1 MIFVLQFK
9 PVQVFVSKKTASY
22 LSKELNTTITLS
34 SIYIKP
40 FSSIVLKDLYIQD
53 LEHDT
58 LLYVDELSA
67 KIDLRSIRQSNLILN
82 RVQIKGGSFFLKKYT
97 DETTNLTF
105 IIDYFSTAEKED
117 QHKKAI
123 KVLFPT
129 LSFQDMEMRYRNY
142 ASQKVEKGVDFG
154 DVSLYSLS
162 GKLNNIDFE
171 NYLFKADVEALAFK
185 EKSGLE
191 LKSLRTTA
199 IIDSNYMEFSK
210 LDLVMNNSH
219 VRDYVRF
226 DYDSFKDFS
235 EFITNVKVIG
245 ELKNSKINSVDVAF
259 FAPEVSITKF
269 DVLIT
274 GHLSGTVENI
284 HGRNIE
290 MRAGKETWISG
301 DLKIRGLPE
310 IDNTLFDLELSR
322 LQSTTKDLEV
332 LIGQWSDND
341 KIKLPAVFERLGKI
355 DYTGRITGFYNNF
368 IAQGF
373 LKTALGDLITDI
385 NLDIRGQGNY
395 NGEVF
400 SPSFDVGRFLQLPD
414 VGLASFRAHVTGQGL
429 TVEKLQEELKGNIA
443 FIDYKGYRYKDIDV
457 DGTYLNNVFSGDI
470 LIEDKNLVLDFN
482 GNLNLSARNLSYDF
496 IAHIDKIN
504 LKELNLYKDS
514 LSLSGDIDAN
524 FTGNSF
530 STIDGKLLIENLS
543 IHRPLDSTLV
553 KSFLLYTA
561 MEDSS
566 RVLAIESD
574 IANAKINGDFD
585 LRTLPSYFKRLTKRY
600 IPSLK
605 TRIEEVGVQEFDF
618 ELELKDFVPIAM
630 VFAPEV
636 TIPDQVTV
644 TGKFSTE
651 NYATT
656 LTGFIPLITYK
667 NVKLSNLIF
676 DQTTGVD
683 ALNLFIT
690 ADRIDI
696 TDSLYIQNINM
707 ATVLRHDSLNFNIKL
722 SDLTAKNQLDLNG
735 LVEFHE
741 DVSARLSLLPSN
753 VIINQENWKI
763 LDKVNF
769 DIEKGKTSV
778 NGLELSQGSQKV
790 TINGILSKSEEDK
803 LTIDFKDFLLS
814 TVNSLTRPLGVDLEG
829 ELNGKVEINSLLSE
843 PYISANI
850 QTKDIFYNNT
860 ELGNLAVRAGWDR
873 GKRLVDV
880 DMDIT
885 LRGKKTVE
893 VSGVYNHDEDT
904 NPLDLKL
911 RMDQGELVLFQ
922 PFLKNLVSELKGAA
936 SADMRVNGTL
946 SAPSI
951 SGTIDLQ
958 DASFIVNYLKTR
970 YRVNETVA
978 VDHSKIILNNLRIN
992 DDFKNQAV
1000 ANGTVDMSTPLNPD
1014 IQVDVKAT
1022 DFMVLNTT
1030 AKDNPLYYGKA
1041 YGTGTFTFHGP
1052 TDDMNIAISA
1062 STTSGTNISLPLNN
1076 SELIAD
1082 KDFISFVSKDSTQ
1095 AVKKTNYFQ
1104 GLTMTMDLAVNA
1116 NANAV
1121 IYTDL
1126 GRLSGNGNG
1135 LLSMKISS
1143 LGNFEMFGD
1152 YTISGG
1158 EFEFT
1163 AQDFINKKFE
1173 INRGGSIRWTGN
1185 PKEAQI
1191 NLTAIYEVRTSV
1203 QPLYLA
1209 AGRGTGNDQR
1219 VMVQAEMVLK
1229 GSLMHPEI
1237 NFGVNFPTDSYIKDE
1252 VQTYLSDA
1260 NNVNQQALSLIVR
1273 RSFAP
1278 GTGTALTREL
1288 NTTVLSAGTEL
1299 AFNQLNNIISQS
1311 LNLNFVDFNIRSFNE
1326 ASASIRLLSNRL
1338 ILTGGVT
1345 DRRGELNDFNVFG
1358 KEVVSDIEA
1367 LYLIRKDGSLLLRG
1381 SNRLNNR
1388 NILNPNDEYVSAI
1401 GLVYRQ
1407 EFDTFKEYF
1416 KRLLFFG
1423 RSKSHPSDNARP
1435 AENASSIKSAMSIEE
1450 KN

>member
-1 MIFVLQFK
+1 
-9 PVQVFVSKKTASY
+9 
-22 LSKELNTTITLS
+22 
-34 SIYIKP
+34 
-40 FSSIVLKDLYIQD
+40 
-53 LEHDT
+53 
-58 LLYVDELSA
+58 
-67 KIDLRSIRQSNLILN
+67 
-82 RVQIKGGSFFLKKYT
+82 
-97 DETTNLTF
+97 
-105 IIDYFSTAEKED
+105 
-117 QHKKAI
+117 
-123 KVLFPT
+123 
-129 LSFQDMEMRYRNY
+129 
-142 ASQKVEKGVDFG
+142 
-154 DVSLYSLS
+154 
-162 GKLNNIDFE
+162 
-171 NYLFKADVEALAFK
+171 
-185 EKSGLE
+185 
-191 LKSLRTTA
+191 
-199 IIDSNYMEFSK
+199 
-210 LDLVMNNSH
+210 
-219 VRDYVRF
+219 
-226 DYDSFKDFS
+226 
-235 EFITNVKVIG
+235 
-245 ELKNSKINSVDVAF
+245 
-259 FAPEVSITKF
+259 
-269 DVLIT
+269 
-274 GHLSGTVENI
+274 
-284 HGRNIE
+284 
-290 MRAGKETWISG
+290 
-301 DLKIRGLPE
+301 
-310 IDNTLFDLELSR
+310 
-322 LQSTTKDLEV
+322 
-332 LIGQWSDND
+332 
-341 KIKLPAVFERLGKI
+341 
-355 DYTGRITGFYNNF
+355 
-368 IAQGF
+368 
-373 LKTALGDLITDI
+373 
-385 NLDIRGQGNY
+385 
-395 NGEVF
+395 
-400 SPSFDVGRFLQLPD
+400 
-414 VGLASFRAHVTGQGL
+414 
-429 TVEKLQEELKGNIA
+429 
-443 FIDYKGYRYKDIDV
+443 
-457 DGTYLNNVFSGDI
+457 
-470 LIEDKNLVLDFN
+470 
-482 GNLNLSARNLSYDF
+482 
-496 IAHIDKIN
+496 
-504 LKELNLYKDS
+504 
-514 LSLSGDIDAN
+514 
-524 FTGNSF
+524 
-530 STIDGKLLIENLS
+530 
-543 IHRPLDSTLV
+543 
-553 KSFLLYTA
+553 
-561 MEDSS
+561 
-566 RVLAIESD
+566 
-574 IANAKINGDFD
+574 
-585 LRTLPSYFKRLTKRY
+585 
-600 IPSLK
+600 
-605 TRIEEVGVQEFDF
+605 
-618 ELELKDFVPIAM
+618 
-630 VFAPEV
+630 
-636 TIPDQVTV
+636 
-644 TGKFSTE
+644 
-651 NYATT
+651 
-656 LTGFIPLITYK
+656 
-667 NVKLSNLIF
+667 
-676 DQTTGVD
+676 
-683 ALNLFIT
+683 
-690 ADRIDI
+690 
-696 TDSLYIQNINM
+696 
-707 ATVLRHDSLNFNIKL
+707 
-722 SDLTAKNQLDLNG
+722 
-735 LVEFHE
+735 
-741 DVSARLSLLPSN
+741 
-753 VIINQENWKI
+753 
-763 LDKVNF
+763 
-769 DIEKGKTSV
+769 
-778 NGLELSQGSQKV
+778 
-790 TINGILSKSEEDK
+790 
-803 LTIDFKDFLLS
+803 
-814 TVNSLTRPLGVDLEG
+814 
-829 ELNGKVEINSLLSE
+829 
-843 PYISANI
+843 
-850 QTKDIFYNNT
+850 
-860 ELGNLAVRAGWDR
+860 
-873 GKRLVDV
+873 
-880 DMDIT
+880 
-885 LRGKKTVE
+885 
-893 VSGVYNHDEDT
+893 
-904 NPLDLKL
+904 
-911 RMDQGELVLFQ
+911 
-922 PFLKNLVSELKGAA
+922 
-936 SADMRVNGTL
+936 MRVNGTL

-1423 RSKSHPSDNARP
+1423 RSKGHPSDNAIP